1 MSSNRPLPALLG
13 SPSIDANNRTN
24 VAQHARL
31 LDFWRTILP
40 LRNVDEVGDAFCAL
54 AHALVPQLADAALYV
69 VDKGCGARVCG
80 SRNSLM
86 VPNHVIMQAVVLKSP
101 LHVSLQADRLGVLII
116 PVASGGSTTTSTPS
130 RPVGALVLA
139 RYEPAAP
146 TSMIAASKVDG
157 VTAEARVETL
167 GEMIAHVTSAMGG
180 GSCGSR
186 SRSRHSSKELPWE
199 PSPAVSA
206 PLQESRRPSKDIPRE
221 QTRPAAFS
229 LASSFESPPPL
240 DSPFADLSMP
250 TALAASMP
258 TGACPL
264 QRVAEDA
271 LPPTACTPP
280 ARRWR
285 GSLSFLG
292 TSRQPSLR
300 GSRDATSILSAGDEA
315 VDGTEQACAQ
325 NSSQRVSRIEVF
337 SAHEVRL
344 LALAARYVGVALTRA
359 LALEEEHALIY
370 SADAMVNEMLPV
382 HVAAQL
388 KQRLVS
394 SESAS
399 REFFV
404 EHHELVF
411 ILFSEVVGFSE
422 FCNEARSPLEIVR
435 MLNTV
440 FAAFDSLLARHGVYK
455 VETVGS
461 VYMAAAGLPFLRA
474 PSGAAPAA
482 PVRLLLFALD
492 LIGVMDSLVITL
504 HGGAERSFR
513 VRVGLHCGPVLAGVV
528 GLELPRYCL
537 FGDTVNTAA
546 RMQTTAPSGRI
557 QCSHAFKGVLEAAM
571 GDVLGSSGSGGGG
584 GGWRHGVQLSDRGQT
599 LIKGKGT
606 MNTFLVETLSGRRR
620 RSLGS
625 GTGVNEAVGE
635 ALRRAAQLSRYVKF
649 NLDAKFVAMR
659 HSSVRRVS
667 VSMRQSSSIREDAS
681 EDVSEDS
688 SEDGM
693 TSFMGSFRS
702 RSEGGS
708 FRRMRSSLLESLSF
722 RKAQVM
728 PA

>member
-1 MSSNRPLPALLG
+1 MPTIRPITNLLG
-13 SPSIDANNRTN
+13 SPSIDANNRN
-24 VAQHARL
+24 DVAQHARL

-40 LRNVDEVGDAFCAL
+40 LRNVDEVGDAFCTL

-69 VDKGCGARVCG
+69 VDKGYGARVCG
-80 SRNSLM
+80 SRNSLK
-86 VPNHVIMQAVVLKSP
+86 VPDHVIMQATMLQSP

-116 PVASGGSTTTSTPS
+116 PVASSGSTTTSTPS
-130 RPVGALVLA
+130 QPVGALVLA
-139 RYEPAAP
+139 RYEPDPA
-146 TSMIAASKVDG
+146 SVIAVSKADG
-157 VTAEARVETL
+157 ATAEARVETL
-167 GEMIAHVTSAMGG
+167 GEMIAHVTTAMGG
-180 GSCGSR
+180 CGGGSR
-186 SRSRHSSKELPWE
+186 SRSRHSSKELAWE
-199 PSPAVSA
+199 PSPAAST
-206 PLQESRRPSKDIPRE
+206 PLQGSRRPSKDIPGE

-229 LASSFESPPPL
+229 LASSLDGPPPL
-240 DSPFADLSMP
+240 DSPIADLSMP

-258 TGACPL
+258 TGARPL
-264 QRVAEDA
+264 QRVAEGT
-271 LPPTACTPP
+271 LPPIACTPP

-285 GSLSFLG
+285 GSLSFLR

-300 GSRDATSILSAGDEA
+300 GSRDASSIMSAGDEA
-315 VDGTEQACAQ
+315 ADGTDQASTQ
-325 NSSQRVSRIEVF
+325 HSSQRVSRIEVF

-394 SESAS
+394 SDSAS

-404 EHHELVF
+404 EHHEQVF

-474 PSGAAPAA
+474 PSGAALAA
-482 PVRLLLFALD
+482 PVRLLQFALD
-492 LIGVMDSLVITL
+492 LIAVMDSLVITL

-557 QCSHAFKGVLEAAM
+557 QCSHAFKGALEAAM

-599 LIKGKGT
+599 PIKGKGT

-620 RSLGS
+620 RSVGS

-635 ALRRAAQLSRYVKF
+635 ALRRAAQLSRYVKI
-649 NLDAKFVAMR
+649 NLDAKLVTMR
-659 HSSVRRVS
+659 QSSVRRMS

-688 SEDGM
+688 SEDG
-693 TSFMGSFRS
+693 SFMGSFRS
-702 RSEGGS
+702 RAEGGS

-722 RKAQVM
+722 RKANKAQVM

>member
-1 MSSNRPLPALLG
+1 MSSSRPLPALLG

-69 VDKGCGARVCG
+69 VDKGYGARVCG
-80 SRNSLM
+80 SRNSLK
-86 VPNHVIMQAVVLKSP
+86 VPDHVIMQAMMLQSP
-101 LHVSLQADRLGVLII
+101 LHVSLQAERLGVLII
-116 PVASGGSTTTSTPS
+116 PVASSGSTTTSTPS
-130 RPVGALVLA
+130 QPVGALVLA
-139 RYEPAAP
+139 RYEPDPA
-146 TSMIAASKVDG
+146 SVIAVSKADG
-157 VTAEARVETL
+157 ATAEARVETL
-167 GEMIAHVTSAMGG
+167 GEMIAHVTTAMGG
-180 GSCGSR
+180 CGGGSR
-186 SRSRHSSKELPWE
+186 SRSRHSSKELAWE
-199 PSPAVSA
+199 PSPAAST
-206 PLQESRRPSKDIPRE
+206 PLQGSRRPSKDIPGE
-221 QTRPAAFS
+221 QARPAAFS
-229 LASSFESPPPL
+229 LASSLDGPPPL
-240 DSPFADLSMP
+240 DSPIADLSMP

-315 VDGTEQACAQ
+315 ADGTEQACAQ

-557 QCSHAFKGVLEAAM
+557 QCSHAFKGALEAAM

-599 LIKGKGT
+599 LVKGKGT

-635 ALRRAAQLSRYVKF
+635 ALRRAAQLSRYVKI
-649 NLDAKFVAMR
+649 NLDAKLVTMR
-659 HSSVRRVS
+659 QSSVRRMS

-688 SEDGM
+688 SEDG
-693 TSFMGSFRS
+693 SFMGSFRS
-702 RSEGGS
+702 RGEGGS